1 MNDYDRD
8 LNAWSSA
15 QADALRRRATNE
27 IDYENIAQE
36 IEAVGQ
42 SQRDQIESRLE
53 NLLIHLLKWYYQP
66 EKQSNSW
73 LASIDEARKRIK
85 RVLVKNPSL
94 KTYPSECLA
103 DVYQF
108 AIRSKVIR
116 HLELLHLPNECKWS
130 ITEILD
136 DEFLP

>member
-103 DVYQF
+103 DVYQC

-136 DEFLP
+136 DEFFP

>member
-66 EKQSNSW
+66 
-73 LASIDEARKRIK
+73 
-85 RVLVKNPSL
+85 
-94 KTYPSECLA
+94 
-103 DVYQF
+103 
-108 AIRSKVIR
+108 
-116 HLELLHLPNECKWS
+116 
-130 ITEILD
+130 
-136 DEFLP
+136 

>member
-53 NLLIHLLKWYYQP
+53 NLLVHLLKWYYQP

-85 RVLVKNPSL
+85 RVLIKNPSL
-94 KTYPSECLA
+94 KAYPGECLA